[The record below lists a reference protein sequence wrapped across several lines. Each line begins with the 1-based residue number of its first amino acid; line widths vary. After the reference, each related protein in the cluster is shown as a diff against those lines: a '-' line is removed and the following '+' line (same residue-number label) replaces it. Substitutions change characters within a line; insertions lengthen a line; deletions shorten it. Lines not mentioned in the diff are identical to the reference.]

1 MRGEQVPSY
10 VAIIVLA
17 IFVAVLA
24 LDVSYVTTHHLLSIM
39 GVIVSFLLGTKLFLI
54 KWYVPRTDVVM
65 GAAMICIALGFA
77 LYVDYTFYPHHLT
90 MRAVAMWMAVG
101 IIFMVVAEMMQ
112 LSRRGSGIEKSK
124 QLGGSP

>member
-1 MRGEQVPSY
+1 MRGEGVPSY

-17 IFVAVLA
+17 IFAAVLA
-24 LDVSYVTTHHLLSIM
+24 LDASYFTTHHLLSVM
-39 GVIVSFLLGTKLFLI
+39 GIIISSLLGTELFLI
-54 KWYVPRTDVVM
+54 KRYVSRVDIVM

-101 IIFMVVAEMMQ
+101 IMFMVVTEMMQ
-112 LSRRGSGIEKSK
+112 LGRSGIERSM
-124 QLGGSP
+124 G

>member
-1 MRGEQVPSY
+1 MRGEGVPSY

-17 IFVAVLA
+17 IFAAVLA
-24 LDVSYVTTHHLLSIM
+24 LDASYFTARHLLSVM
-39 GVIVSFLLGTKLFLI
+39 GIIISSLLGTELFLI
-54 KWYVPRTDVVM
+54 KQYVSRVDIVM

-101 IIFMVVAEMMQ
+101 IMFMVVTEMMQ
-112 LSRRGSGIEKSK
+112 LSRRGSRIEKSVR
-124 QLGGSP
+124 